1 MQLAVILLTSRRI
14 IYVLCTKEKTKMSA
28 LPDVDIAAQKV
39 YTIKALNLGEMSEWF
54 KVLAWNAGVR

>member
-1 MQLAVILLTSRRI
+1 
-14 IYVLCTKEKTKMSA
+14 MSA